1 MIDILSD
8 EYVAAAN
15 EELKNKP
22 CPLCLH
28 FGSGSVEVRFS
39 TTENFSLAGVQ
50 DKVSVVGYLHYTC
63 SACKQEG
70 RLSQ

>member
-1 MIDILSD
+1 MIDTLSD
-8 EYVAAAN
+8 EYAQKAN

-28 FGSGSVEVRFS
+28 FGSGSVEVRYAA
-39 TTENFSLAGVQ
+39 TENASLAGGQ
-50 DKVSVVGYLHYTC
+50 DKVSAVRYLHFSC

-70 RLSQ
+70 RLHQ